1 MKRCP
6 SCGSSRIKSD
16 YKRGETYCQDCGL
29 VIDDILFDFGPEW
42 RAFEKDQIDKRER
55 TGGLLRYAKL
65 EKGLVTEINRYDRDI
80 RGRAI
85 PVERKAKFYRL
96 RKWQKRASMA
106 TSLQRNLFT
115 ALPELDRMCS
125 YLDIPYGTKEECAKL
140 YRKCAADGLVRG
152 RSIESMVA
160 AVIYIVARQ
169 HHAPRT
175 LEELEYVSGV
185 GKKDIGRSYKKIIR
199 EFKLKIPV
207 ISTVDYV
214 SRVAGKLGISGE
226 TTAKAIRILKR
237 AEKLG
242 ITSGKAPLGVAVAAV
257 YAAGRITRDKKIPEE
272 IKGFERISEN
282 TIQRMY
288 KELSKK
294 AL

>member
-6 SCGSSRIKSD
+6 SCGSSRIRSD
-16 YKRGETYCQDCGL
+16 YKRGERYCMDCGL
-29 VIDDILFDFGPEW
+29 VIEDVLFDFGPEW
-42 RAFEKDQIDKRER
+42 RAFERDEVEKRAR

-65 EKGLVTEINRYDRDI
+65 EKGLVTEIDRYDKDI
-80 RGRAI
+80 RGRTI
-85 PVERKAKFYRL
+85 PVEKKAKFYRL
-96 RKWQKRASMA
+96 RKWQKRASTA
-106 TSLQRNLFT
+106 TSLQKNLFT

-125 YLDIPYGTKEECAKL
+125 YLDIAYGMKEECAKL
-140 YRKCAADGLVRG
+140 YRECATKGLVRG

-169 HHAPRT
+169 HHEPRT

-185 GKKDIGRSYKKIIR
+185 GKKDIGRSYKKIIH
-199 EFKLKIPV
+199 ELKLRIPA

-214 SRVAGKLGISGE
+214 PRVAGKFGISGE
-226 TTAKAIRILKR
+226 TTARAIRILKK

-257 YAAGRITRDKKIPEE
+257 YAAGRITSDRKIPKE
-272 IKGFERISEN
+272 IKSFEKISGN
-282 TIQRMY
+282 TIQRIY